1 MNDRRREPKGIP
13 AGGEFAKEAGAVPN
27 ADDLDRNDARL
38 ELPGCLAVG
47 EGWTLAPFSTGA
59 NNQYRFTDDE
69 GGMLETQDDD
79 WFDPNLGDCSSRSA
93 KYVSPRGDKV
103 VAYDMKV
110 ETEGRADISA
120 YTPDGLK
127 RAVSRAKRALG
138 ERTGIEPERVEVKLG
153 PKPGAPMRVRADY
166 PHAGAAGWVPS
177 VQGADGAPREP
188 PSQEDGKRLGR
199 GRTIGTG
206 TLSGDMNAINGYF
219 GGLGL

>member
-47 EGWTLAPFSTGA
+47 EGWTLDPLSTGA

-103 VAYDMKV
+103 LTSSPA
-110 ETEGRADISA
+110 
-120 YTPDGLK
+120 
-127 RAVSRAKRALG
+127 
-138 ERTGIEPERVEVKLG
+138 
-153 PKPGAPMRVRADY
+153 
-166 PHAGAAGWVPS
+166 
-177 VQGADGAPREP
+177 
-188 PSQEDGKRLGR
+188 
-199 GRTIGTG
+199 
-206 TLSGDMNAINGYF
+206 
-219 GGLGL
+219 

>member
-47 EGWTLAPFSTGA
+47 EGWTLAPWSTGA

-103 VAYDMKV
+103 VAY
-110 ETEGRADISA
+110 EG
-120 YTPDGLK
+120 
-127 RAVSRAKRALG
+127 
-138 ERTGIEPERVEVKLG
+138 
-153 PKPGAPMRVRADY
+153 
-166 PHAGAAGWVPS
+166 
-177 VQGADGAPREP
+177 
-188 PSQEDGKRLGR
+188 
-199 GRTIGTG
+199 
-206 TLSGDMNAINGYF
+206 
-219 GGLGL
+219 

>member
-1 MNDRRREPKGIP
+1 MNDKRREPKGIP

-47 EGWTLAPFSTGA
+47 EGWTLDPLSTGA

-103 VAYDMKV
+103 VAYDMK
-110 ETEGRADISA
+110 GQLPRRRAS
-120 YTPDGLK
+120 
-127 RAVSRAKRALG
+127 
-138 ERTGIEPERVEVKLG
+138 
-153 PKPGAPMRVRADY
+153 
-166 PHAGAAGWVPS
+166 
-177 VQGADGAPREP
+177 
-188 PSQEDGKRLGR
+188 RLGR
-199 GRTIGTG
+199 GRDSRDSPIGEVVAG
-206 TLSGDMNAINGYF
+206 TPSIM
-219 GGLGL
+219 GG

>member
-38 ELPGCLAVG
+38 ELPGCLVVG
-47 EGWTLAPFSTGA
+47 EGWTLDPLSTGA

-138 ERTGIEPERVEVKLG
+138 ERTGIEPERVEVRLG

-166 PHAGAAGWVPS
+166 PML
-177 VQGADGAPREP
+177 EP
-188 PSQEDGKRLGR
+188 PDGFHPFREQTVRRENLRRRKMEN
-199 GRTIGTG
+199 
-206 TLSGDMNAINGYF
+206 DWVEVEP
-219 GGLGL
+219 

>member
-47 EGWTLAPFSTGA
+47 EGWTLDPLSTGA

-103 VAYDMKV
+103 VAYDMKGDV
-110 ETEGRADISA
+110 
-120 YTPDGLK
+120 L
-127 RAVSRAKRALG
+127 
-138 ERTGIEPERVEVKLG
+138 
-153 PKPGAPMRVRADY
+153 
-166 PHAGAAGWVPS
+166 
-177 VQGADGAPREP
+177 P
-188 PSQEDGKRLGR
+188 PPNVLTD
-199 GRTIGTG
+199 
-206 TLSGDMNAINGYF
+206 A
-219 GGLGL
+219 